1 VRENGRIVVM
11 LCAFE
16 GVPKIFRFHGRGEV
30 VSPADPKFAGLA
42 ALFDHDLKGVRSI
55 IRIAVERVSDSCGFG
70 VPVYQFVKDRTI
82 LQDQYQTVPPEQL
95 NAYVAENNVVSID
108 GLPALT
114 PADAAATADTAE

>member
-1 VRENGRIVVM
+1 VRENGRILVM

-30 VSPADPKFAGLA
+30 VTPTDSKFAGLA

-55 IRIAVERVSDSCGFG
+55 IRVAVERISDSCGFG
-70 VPVYQFVKDRTI
+70 VPVYEFKEERTI
-82 LQDQYQTVPPEQL
+82 LHGMYETAPAEQL
-95 NAYVAENNVVSID
+95 KTYVRESNAASID

-114 PADAAATADTAE
+114 PADVTPAGPTE